1 MRHSRTMPQRKEKMN
16 VNETGKLIVSMSS
29 AEIKLDNQVKKVLMN
44 RTGNGKLQTL
54 CQERRFE
61 KSEASFCMEKSIKVR
76 HLSTCTFEIFVYN
89 RNIKYR
95 DKDRYKDRYE

>member
-16 VNETGKLIVSMSS
+16 VNETGKLIASMSS

-61 KSEASFCMEKSIKVR
+61 KIRSVFLYGKKYKSETFVNL
-76 HLSTCTFEIFVYN
+76 HL
-89 RNIKYR
+89 
-95 DKDRYKDRYE
+95 

>member
-61 KSEASFCMEKSIKVR
+61 KIGSVFLYGKKYKSE
-76 HLSTCTFEIFVYN
+76 TFVNLHI
-89 RNIKYR
+89 
-95 DKDRYKDRYE
+95 